1 MLIFPFFDIKMPVN
15 TIYFLKNLPLHCG
28 FKKHRGTYIYWG
40 SKIFPK
46 FHAIRVRASPFF
58 FFNLV
63 STLKLYIPST
73 IKNSSE
79 SCNFAVFGL
88 IEPSGHY

>member
-1 MLIFPFFDIKMPVN
+1 MGLKRLIFPFFDIKMPVN

-63 STLKLYIPST
+63 SAPKLYIPST
-73 IKNSSE
+73 IRTQMNLVILCFLS
-79 SCNFAVFGL
+79 
-88 IEPSGHY
+88 Y